1 MIGLVAWVGLALA
14 QDAAPAVS
22 ADSLVPA
29 VFSERGVVT
38 SDSNTARLAAATVHL
53 GWAHRPFVL
62 QDGVD
67 KAAIVREDGVLSVS
81 GGLGFGPLRL
91 GATFA
96 GYLATSDRFEGVR
109 TAPGDVGLD
118 LQFVPFSAA
127 PKRPG
132 FGLLLHAT
140 APLHGAR
147 LGLGWAG
154 ASWEARALLDGV
166 VGPVWIA
173 GEAGVRDV
181 PGVVAAGTALDTSFL
196 WRQATGVRLT
206 RRGGMTLEWQG
217 AFALLHPPKAET
229 TPAEVLLSGWID
241 VDQGLSVRLGAS
253 AALTDAWTA
262 PPVRA
267 FAELHGE
274 FARTPKARA
283 RTP

>member
-1 MIGLVAWVGLALA
+1 MIGLLAGMALAVA

-22 ADSLVPA
+22 ADGLVPA
-29 VFSERGVVT
+29 VFSERGIVT
-38 SDSNTARLAAATVHL
+38 SDTQTTRLAAATVHL

-62 QDGVD
+62 SDGVD
-67 KAAIVREDGVLSVS
+67 KAAIVRDDGVVSVS

-96 GYLATSDRFEGVR
+96 GYLATSDRFQGVR

-118 LQFVPFSAA
+118 LQFVPFPSG

-132 FGLLLHAT
+132 FGLLVHAT
-140 APLHGAR
+140 APLNGAR

-154 ASWEARALLDGV
+154 ASWDARALLDGV
-166 VGPVWIA
+166 VGPVWLA

-181 PGVVAAGTALDTSFL
+181 PGVEAAGTALDTSFL

-217 AFALLHPPKAET
+217 AVPLLHPPKADT
-229 TPAEVLLSGWID
+229 TPSEVLLSGWID
-241 VDQGLSVRLGAS
+241 ADDGLSVRLGAS
-253 AALTDAWTA
+253 AALYTAWTA
-262 PPVRA
+262 PQVRA
-267 FAELHGE
+267 FAEIHGE
-274 FARTPKARA
+274 FARTV
-283 RTP
+283 RTRK